1 MDLRDGSVANDEA
14 ASYLCLSLPM
24 VANNPFAEE
33 LDSDV
38 CDLFG
43 LEQAEM
49 ESAEFRSDL
58 VEEVVEDA
66 DESKETTQRGAD
78 T

>member
-1 MDLRDGSVANDEA
+1 
-14 ASYLCLSLPM
+14 M
-24 VANNPFAEE
+24 VADNPFAEE

>member
-1 MDLRDGSVANDEA
+1 
-14 ASYLCLSLPM
+14 M
-24 VANNPFAEE
+24 VANNPFAEG

-49 ESAEFRSDL
+49 ESAEFRSEH
-58 VEEVVEDA
+58 VEEVVGDA
-66 DESKETTQRGAD
+66 DESNDTTQRGAD